1 VNWLFGFISK
11 VFSLRG
17 IALGFSSKSM
27 SMFAVLLILVS
38 STSAW
43 AIFSEKGGP
52 DEVSCSAWL
61 QRTKGPIEPGWG
73 INELWENEG
82 PRVILIRKVEKCH
95 RCQGK
100 VVTCSVE
107 MEDPQ
112 KRFYIRYAFNTQNGN
127 VSLEDYVTGQVVY
140 SASTQQ
146 YGLTKSG
153 YVSRS
158 VQLTNLKGGL
168 LGDAQAFQ
176 IDLFCQASKW

>member
-1 VNWLFGFISK
+1 
-11 VFSLRG
+11 
-17 IALGFSSKSM
+17 
-27 SMFAVLLILVS
+27 
-38 STSAW
+38 
-43 AIFSEKGGP
+43 
-52 DEVSCSAWL
+52 
-61 QRTKGPIEPGWG
+61 
-73 INELWENEG
+73 
-82 PRVILIRKVEKCH
+82 
-95 RCQGK
+95 
-100 VVTCSVE
+100 

>member
-1 VNWLFGFISK
+1 VNRSFGLLGK
-11 VFSLRG
+11 VTAKQV
-17 IALGFSSKSM
+17 IASGFTTKAM
-27 SMFAVLLILVS
+27 SMLAMLLILVS
-38 STSAW
+38 TTSAW

-73 INELWENEG
+73 INELLENEG
-82 PRVILIRKVEKCH
+82 PRVSLIRKVEKCH
-95 RCQGK
+95 RFQGK

-112 KRFYIRYAFNTQNGN
+112 KRFYLRYAFNTQNGN
-127 VSLEDYVTGQVVY
+127 VSLEDFVTGQVVY
-140 SASTQQ
+140 SAWTQQ